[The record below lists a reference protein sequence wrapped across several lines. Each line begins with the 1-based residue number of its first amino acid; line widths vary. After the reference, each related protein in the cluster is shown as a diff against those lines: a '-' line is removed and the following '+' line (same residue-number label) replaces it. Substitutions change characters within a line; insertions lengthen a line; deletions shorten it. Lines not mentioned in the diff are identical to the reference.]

1 MSEIA
6 FSDFQETPARFCDPR
21 LFPFQMYGSQWLA
34 GRRTALLGDMMG
46 VGKSAQALIAFD
58 SEESGMIVV
67 CPAVAKGVWARECR
81 KWRPELTPVILSGR
95 GSFRLPAPG
104 EVVILNYE
112 ILPET
117 FENVS
122 NRKITLVPDEAHNL
136 KGKCAKVTKFRNLA
150 RGVIKGGGRVWG
162 LSGSPFLNRP
172 LELWNVLNSLGLA
185 NEAFGSF
192 PRFCRLFN
200 ATQGRF
206 GMNWGSPSPE
216 VPGMLRRVMLRRTRK
231 EVFPEMKGKRR
242 ESVPVDIDKKTSD
255 LCDEIVR
262 LMFEAGI
269 DFDRC
274 VEDAAITR
282 VGGALFNLMSA
293 ARMALATAKIPA
305 MLRVVEEFEE
315 NDQPLLVF
323 SAHRNPIDVL
333 AEREGWEVITGDVS
347 ASRRTE
353 IEDAFQAGKLKGVG
367 ATIAAGGVSITLT
380 RAHNGLFVDR
390 LFVSSLN
397 AQAED
402 RMDRF
407 GQTELVLIRDLVADH
422 RLDERMNEI
431 LIQKQELLDATYG
444 E

>member
-1 MSEIA
+1 
-6 FSDFQETPARFCDPR
+6 
-21 LFPFQMYGSQWLA
+21 
-34 GRRTALLGDMMG
+34 
-46 VGKSAQALIAFD
+46 
-58 SEESGMIVV
+58 V

-81 KWRPELTPVILSGR
+81 KWRPDLTPVILSGR

-104 EVVILNYE
+104 ELIIINYD

-122 NRKITLVPDEAHNL
+122 NIILTLITDECHNL
-136 KGKCAKVTKFRNLA
+136 KGKCAKVTRFRNIA
-150 RGVIKGGGRVWG
+150 RGVIKAGGRVWG

-206 GMNWGSPSPE
+206 GMTWGAPSPE
-216 VPGMLRRVMLRRTRK
+216 VPAMLRRVMLRRTRK

-242 ESVPVDIDKKTSD
+242 ETVPVDVDKKTRD
-255 LCDEIVR
+255 LCDEVVK

-274 VEDAAITR
+274 VEDVAITR

-305 MLRVVEEFEE
+305 MLKVVEEFEE

-333 AEREGWEVITGDVS
+333 AGREGWEVITGDVS
-347 ASRRTE
+347 AARRTE
-353 IEDAFQAGKLKGVG
+353 IENEFQAGNLKGVG

-390 LFVSSLN
+390 LFVPPLN
-397 AQAED
+397 SQAED

-407 GQTELVLIRDLVADH
+407 GQTELVLIRDLVANH
-422 RLDERMNEI
+422 RLDERMTEI
-431 LIQKQELLDATYG
+431 LLEKQELLDGVYG
-444 E
+444 QRAS